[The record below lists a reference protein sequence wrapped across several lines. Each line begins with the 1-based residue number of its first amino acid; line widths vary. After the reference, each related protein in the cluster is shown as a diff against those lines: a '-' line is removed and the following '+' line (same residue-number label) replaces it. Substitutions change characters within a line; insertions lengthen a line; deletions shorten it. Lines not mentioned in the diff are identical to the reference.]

1 MTKIA
6 ITGYASLDHVAILNG
21 TPEAG
26 RTTTIL
32 RRPSD
37 AWPRLGGSPAYVAAA
52 LVVSG
57 VPDAF
62 PICWVG
68 EDAEGADYRMRL
80 TRSRIPDAGVTAS
93 AGLRTPVAVLA
104 YEPDGGCICLYDPG
118 SMEDLNFSERQRD
131 LLSTSDWTCITIGPK
146 LATETAL
153 RTVGQKTRL
162 AWVVK
167 HDPRAMP
174 ISLATRI
181 AERCDLIIT
190 SKAERAFLD
199 EAMATAT
206 ALRPG
211 LIVIETQGGSGAL
224 LRRDGKET
232 FVDTPIIDVS
242 DPTGAGD
249 TFAGGVLAA
258 LVKGECNPA
267 EILMAGHRAA
277 AALLSARRDAEKEN
291 IAQ

>member
-1 MTKIA
+1 M
-6 ITGYASLDHVAILNG
+6 
-21 TPEAG
+21 PE
-26 RTTTIL
+26 
-32 RRPSD
+32 
-37 AWPRLGGSPAYVAAA
+37 
-52 LVVSG
+52 
-57 VPDAF
+57 AF

-68 EDAEGADYRMRL
+68 EDAEGADYRTRL
-80 TRSRIPDAGVTAS
+80 ARAKISDAGVTAS
-93 AGLRTPVAVLA
+93 VSLRTPIAVLA

-118 SMEDLNFSERQRD
+118 SVEDLNFSERQRD

-153 RTVGQKTRL
+153 RAVDRKARL

-174 ISLATRI
+174 LSLAASV
-181 AERCDLIIT
+181 AERCDLILT

-199 EAMATAT
+199 EAMARAT
-206 ALRPG
+206 TLRPD
-211 LIVIETQGGSGAL
+211 LIVIETRGGSGAL
-224 LRRDGKET
+224 LTRDGKET
-232 FVDTPIIDVS
+232 FVETSIIDVS

-249 TFAGGVLAA
+249 TFTGGVLAA
-258 LVKGECNPA
+258 LVNDECDPA

-291 IAQ
+291 TAQ

>member
-1 MTKIA
+1 
-6 ITGYASLDHVAILNG
+6 
-21 TPEAG
+21 
-26 RTTTIL
+26 
-32 RRPSD
+32 
-37 AWPRLGGSPAYVAAA
+37 
-52 LVVSG
+52 
-57 VPDAF
+57 
-62 PICWVG
+62 
-68 EDAEGADYRMRL
+68 
-80 TRSRIPDAGVTAS
+80 
-93 AGLRTPVAVLA
+93 
-104 YEPDGGCICLYDPG
+104 
-118 SMEDLNFSERQRD
+118 
-131 LLSTSDWTCITIGPK
+131 
-146 LATETAL
+146 
-153 RTVGQKTRL
+153 
-162 AWVVK
+162 
-167 HDPRAMP
+167 MP
-174 ISLATRI
+174 ISLAARI
-181 AERCDLIIT
+181 AERGDLIIT